1 MLLGICYLYMKTI
14 ERAHSPAKMWE
25 KIKLPANYAQAL
37 TKIDENLEY
46 WPNYLIHKAK
56 QRLTKIHQYLI
67 RMRKLELRN
76 QPELVPINKKREKR
90 ERARETK
97 ALAAAQ
103 LDRSIKKELLER
115 LKKNVYGDIYSF
127 PQKHFDEALDEIE
140 TEIDEDDEQQV
151 EFVEGD
157 SDLEDWDGSWDMGNV
172 YFFNFHHNSIFWMYI
187 NVYYRFLLLQKMDL
201 VMIVMMVLVEMKVM
215 KKMMKLKM
223 DLMIVM
229 MVILLMKVKFHQQ
242 LD

>member
-172 YFFNFHHNSIFWMYI
+172 YFLIFIIIQYFGCILMYI
-187 NVYYRFLLLQKMDL
+187 IDFYFYRRW
-201 VMIVMMVLVEMKVM
+201 IW
-215 KKMMKLKM
+215 
-223 DLMIVM
+223 
-229 MVILLMKVKFHQQ
+229 
-242 LD
+242 